1 MVKRRPQEAGSGVGE
16 TFRALLLKSLEQRGE
31 EWLLSLLDAALVAL
45 FAEAVRAVV
54 QRQAEEHLR
63 SLLQKTFD
71 ALPKSVGSRAVQ
83 QEMELTLLA
92 LLRESLDVLF
102 SEVIQAELRAHGEQ
116 AIQNLLRRD
125 MDAARHVGEH
135 VAHMLGQEL
144 LDVLWQQRQRM
155 LRLLLRTMVLSL
167 RLRLASQRRD

>member
-1 MVKRRPQEAGSGVGE
+1 MVKRRPQEAGSSVDE
-16 TFRALLLKSLEQRGE
+16 TFRAVLLESLEQRGE

-54 QRQAEEHLR
+54 ERQAEEYLR

-125 MDAARHVGEH
+125 MDAARQVGER
-135 VAHMLGQEL
+135 VVHMLGQEL
-144 LDVLWQQRQRM
+144 LDVLWQQRPRM
-155 LRLLLRTMVLSL
+155 LRLLLRTTVMSL
-167 RLRLASQRRD
+167 GVRLASQQRD

>member
-1 MVKRRPQEAGSGVGE
+1 MGKRRPQETVSDVGE
-16 TFRALLLKSLEQRGE
+16 TLRAVLLRSLEQRGE

-54 QRQAEEHLR
+54 QRQAEEYLR

-71 ALPKSVGSRAVQ
+71 VLPTNVGSRAVQ

-92 LLRESLDVLF
+92 LLQESLDALF

-116 AIQNLLRRD
+116 AIQGLLRRD
-125 MDAARHVGEH
+125 MDAARQVGEH
-135 VAHMLGQEL
+135 VVYMLGQEL
-144 LDVLWQQRQRM
+144 LDVLQQQRQRM

-167 RLRLASQRRD
+167 RVRLASQQRY